1 MNLFVKF
8 FFVLFI
14 LSGCKDNS
22 INANNFIPSGP
33 VSLVINT
40 DLPEYFNL
48 KNPGNYIYQPGG
60 NKGVIVIHTLDDNFI
75 ALERTCSF
83 EPDRNCSI
91 IYVDSTKF
99 TLRCGG
105 FKKGKWDSCCNSR
118 FLYSG
123 QVSQGPAQFNL
134 RLYNVSINGSTISV
148 RN

>member
-8 FFVLFI
+8 FLVLFI

-60 NKGVIVIHTLDDNFI
+60 NKGVIVMHTRDDNYI

-83 EPDRNCSI
+83 
-91 IYVDSTKF
+91 
-99 TLRCGG
+99 
-105 FKKGKWDSCCNSR
+105 
-118 FLYSG
+118 
-123 QVSQGPAQFNL
+123 
-134 RLYNVSINGSTISV
+134 
-148 RN
+148 